1 MSSAVI
7 QLLVLAAIAV
17 FLILRLRNVL
27 GTRDGFEKPPV
38 TGPTPAGKKNRPEF
52 EVIEGGPD
60 RDITDHVEDGSP
72 SAKALAAMKLAEPGF
87 NVGEFLHGARGAYE
101 MILMAF
107 ENGDISEVRSFLS
120 PEVAEAFDD
129 VIAQRREQGLT
140 VEANFIGLRDIALS
154 EAEFDRDAKFGE
166 LTVRF
171 TGELT
176 YVVRDKGGDI
186 IEGSASEIKRQR
198 DVWTFGRTMGANDP
212 NWQLVA
218 TGE

>member
-17 FLILRLRNVL
+17 FLILRLRSVL

-38 TGPTPAGKKNRPEF
+38 AGPTPTKRDRPEF

-60 RDITDHVEDGSP
+60 RDITDHVADGTP

-87 NVGEFLHGARGAYE
+87 NVSEFLHGGRGAYE

-107 ENGDISEVRSFLS
+107 ENGDINDIRDFLS

-129 VIAQRREQGLT
+129 VIKQRQDQGLT
-140 VEANFIGLRDIALS
+140 VEATFVGVRDIALV
-154 EAEFDRDAKFGE
+154 EAEFNRESQFGE
-166 LTVRF
+166 VTLKL

-186 IEGSASEIKRQR
+186 VEGSATEIKRQR